1 MKRRLFLLAGVAAAT
16 GAWSAH
22 AARTTYPS
30 RTVHLV
36 VGQTPGGQT
45 DTMARLVASHF
56 AVRWDSSVVVDNVPG
71 AGGLIGGRAVARAA
85 PDGYTLYVGSSANIA
100 WAALQS
106 ADAGYDP
113 RIAWTP
119 IGRIARLAFVL
130 AVRRDLGTA
139 SVREFVR
146 RARVKPEGV
155 TVATVGAASNS
166 GRALRLFE
174 RATGAKMLE
183 VPYKSAAPSV
193 TAVVSGEVD
202 ATFCDLAS
210 ALAHSDSLRL
220 LAQTAARRSPLAADL
235 VTFAEAG
242 VPGLVVEPWY
252 GLVAPAGTP
261 PEVASELAAAL
272 RAALTDPDL
281 VHRFLAFGYEVVLE
295 SPAEFG
301 AAIRDEL
308 QQ

>member
-1 MKRRLFLLAGVAAAT
+1 MKRRLLLLAGVAAAT
-16 GAWSAH
+16 GSRSAR
-22 AARTTYPS
+22 AMRAGYPS

-36 VGQTPGGQT
+36 AGQTPGGQT
-45 DTMARLVASHF
+45 DTMARLIAAHL
-56 AVRWDSSVVVDNVPG
+56 AGRWGSSVVVDNIAG

-106 ADAGYDP
+106 VDAGFDP

-139 SVREFVR
+139 SVREFVM
-146 RARVKPEGV
+146 RARAKPEGV

-174 RATGAKMLE
+174 RATGARMLE

-193 TAVVSGEVD
+193 TAVVAGEVD

-220 LAQTAARRSPLAADL
+220 LAQTAAHRSSLAADL
-235 VTFAEAG
+235 VTFTEAG
-242 VPGLVVEPWY
+242 VPDFVLEPWY

-261 PEVASELAAAL
+261 PEVVSELAAAL

-281 VHRFLAFGYEVVLE
+281 ARRFLALGYEVVLD
-295 SPAEFG
+295 SPDEF
-301 AAIRDEL
+301 AATIREEL
-308 QQ
+308 RR